1 MRSIIGCIEIPS
13 NTRAEAE
20 EVLNLNLIEAFN
32 WHLQRGSAPCVFNSR
47 SRRSARLSEILASEL
62 EVERGDY

>member
-1 MRSIIGCIEIPS
+1 MDALKFPAIL
-13 NTRAEAE
+13 RAEAE

-32 WHLQRGSAPCVFNSR
+32 WHLQRGSATCVFDSR
-47 SRRSARLSEILASEL
+47 SRRSARLSEILASER